1 MDKKITIAEFNA
13 IPEFFHKGRL
23 CIEIDGKIYS
33 KHGIF
38 TLLLMAGLIDV

>member
-1 MDKKITIAEFNA
+1 MNKKITIAEFNA
-13 IPEFFHKGRL
+13 IPEFFHNGIL

-38 TLLLMAGLIDV
+38 TLLLMAGLIDG